1 MKIGFASIKLGM
13 TRERV
18 AFWLAAGCG
27 LVLSDGVWLLEG
39 PASVA
44 GPGPAPAPVPE
55 KLAREAIAKGARVSL
70 PADDLLGR
78 AA

>member
-1 MKIGFASIKLGM
+1 MIGFASSKLGM
-13 TRERV
+13 TKERV

-27 LVLSDGVWLLEG
+27 LVLSEGVWRLEG
-39 PASVA
+39 PTRLA

-55 KLAREAIAKGARVSL
+55 KVAREAIAGGARVVL
-70 PADDLLGR
+70 PADDLFGR